1 MAEWQYGTNDD
12 LAVKR
17 WAKEMFAG
25 FMQACDFMRM
35 ASREDSAALYL
46 VDNLSKNA
54 GDKVTYG
61 VSNLLSGAGV
71 KDMNTLTG
79 NEESPTTNA
88 DSLFVHELA
97 HAVLLVG
104 PMSIQRVMFDMRKI
118 AKNRLSD
125 WYAARA
131 DHAGANQLASQ
142 VQLTDDRYTGLQAAT
157 APAPLANATTPARH
171 IVAPYPQGTNTDAAS
186 ITSSH
191 TMDLRLID
199 TAIRWAKSITYGVRP
214 MVIAGKK
221 LYLQILHP
229 TQVTDMRV
237 STTTGQWLDIE
248 KAVLSANGSAEN
260 PIFWESLGMYHQT
273 LMHENA
279 RIPNATS
286 IAGATVANTKRSP
299 FMGAQ
304 AACLSFGRFPGNQS
318 RFRWLEELR
327 DFGRQLGIGVSSIWG
342 MKKVTFNS
350 RDFGVIAIDTYGLDI
365 DVAGAQETIAQ

>member
-237 STTTGQWLDIE
+237 STTTG
-248 KAVLSANGSAEN
+248 
-260 PIFWESLGMYHQT
+260 
-273 LMHENA
+273 
-279 RIPNATS
+279 R
-286 IAGATVANTKRSP
+286 
-299 FMGAQ
+299 
-304 AACLSFGRFPGNQS
+304 
-318 RFRWLEELR
+318 
-327 DFGRQLGIGVSSIWG
+327 
-342 MKKVTFNS
+342 
-350 RDFGVIAIDTYGLDI
+350 
-365 DVAGAQETIAQ
+365 